1 MTFGLFYV
9 YLSMKYNYEKAINYY
24 LDNSSKS
31 IKQISE
37 IFCVNRKTLARKL
50 NQLGI
55 DISRVPVKEFI
66 NISSKIHNNKYD
78 YSKVNGFKTV
88 KDKVEII
95 CPVHGSFMQD
105 IYNHKKGRGC
115 PKCATKVVSDKT
127 RMTDF
132 KFISKA
138 KYVHGEKYDYSKV
151 VLERNNKKVIIS
163 CIEHGD
169 FTQTPDKHL
178 QGRGCPVC
186 AEESKGWSKT
196 NWKSLF
202 KSEDK
207 AKFYVL
213 LCKND
218 LEEFVKIGR
227 TKNTISERYSTKK
240 SMPYNYEVLKV
251 VEDSPDEIWDLELF
265 YKRKFKNCKYSPE
278 IYFAGYTECFT
289 KDVLFALEITS

>member
-1 MTFGLFYV
+1 
-9 YLSMKYNYEKAINYY
+9 MKYNYEKAINYY

-66 NISSKIHNNKYD
+66 NISNKIHNNKYD
-78 YSKVNGFKTV
+78 YSKVKTFKTV

-95 CPVHGSFMQD
+95 CPVHGSFTQD
-105 IYNHKKGRGC
+105 VYNHKKGRGC
-115 PKCATKVVSDKT
+115 PKCATKIVSDKT
-127 RMTDF
+127 RMTTS

-138 KYVHGEKYDYSKV
+138 KHVHGEKYNYSKI
-151 VLERNNKKVIIS
+151 VLERNNKKVTIS

-169 FTQTPDKHL
+169 FSQTPDKHL

-186 AEESKGWSKT
+186 AKESKGWSKT

-227 TKNTISERYSTKK
+227 TKNTISERYSTRS
-240 SMPYNYEVLKV
+240 SMPYKYKVLKV

>member
-1 MTFGLFYV
+1 
-9 YLSMKYNYEKAINYY
+9 MKYNYEKAIEYY
-24 LDNSSKS
+24 LDNSYKS

-37 IFCVNRKTLARKL
+37 IFHVNRKTLARKL

-55 DISRVPVKEFI
+55 DISRIPVKEFI
-66 NISSKIHNNKYD
+66 NISNKIHNNKYD
-78 YSKVNGFKTV
+78 YSKIKTFKTV

-95 CPVHGSFMQD
+95 CPVHGSFAQD
-105 IYNHKKGRGC
+105 VYNHKKGRGC
-115 PKCATKVVSDKT
+115 PKCAIKTVADKT
-127 RMTDF
+127 RMTTL
-132 KFISKA
+132 KFVDKASK
-138 KYVHGEKYDYSKV
+138 VHGKKYNYSKIS
-151 VLERNNKKVIIS
+151 LERNNKKVTIS

-169 FTQTPDKHL
+169 FSQTPDKHL

-202 KSEDK
+202 KSGDK

-218 LEEFVKIGR
+218 LEEFIKIGR
-227 TKNTISERYSTKK
+227 TKNTISERYSTKS
-240 SMPYNYEVLKV
+240 SMPYEYKVLKV
-251 VEDSPDEIWDLELF
+251 VENSPDEIWDLELF
-265 YKRKFKNCKYSPE
+265 YKRKFKNCKYSPK

-289 KDVLFALEITS
+289 KDVLFALEITN